1 MCWVRVGSRSREPSL
16 SHRNRICPN
25 RRWEDFGT
33 RTRFPS
39 ISTRFVNW
47 FGHYEA
53 RIDAPLI
60 TVAMGHSTGASTE
73 PTGSTAT
80 RAYVGSVG
88 SYASGFGTSSS
99 NTKARLRGG
108 LLRLPSH
115 SLS

>member
-1 MCWVRVGSRSREPSL
+1 M
-16 SHRNRICPN
+16 
-25 RRWEDFGT
+25 
-33 RTRFPS
+33 
-39 ISTRFVNW
+39 NW